1 MYATGALINSAQSY
15 LRLVGIIIVRGTES
29 YYIWRE
35 FEGQLA
41 GELIRWAG
49 KPGLEHWDSIDPSV
63 QLLARILELGPCDR
77 VLDLNC
83 SAGWLGVLAARRTTE
98 EILLASDHGLAVEA
112 TKRTLKLNGL
122 NGRAQVVHG
131 DALDHLKRNP
141 QSFDVACLVIP
152 KGKEVARRLVRLSA
166 WALQPEGK
174 LYIAGPKRGG
184 IKGLIAYVKELFGG
198 VELETY
204 GGGCRAAMAVRPAD
218 LELEVLSDDFV
229 LREAEAWGRIWRF
242 YTRPGMFAWE
252 GLDEGTRL
260 LLEVLELNPH
270 DHVLDLGCGSGLV
283 GVVAAHEA
291 PEGRVVLVDVS
302 ASALEAAQRT
312 LRLYKLPCE
321 RVEVRYSDIID
332 AVRDE
337 KFDVVATYPPVH
349 QGWGTEREVALQF
362 VRDAPKVLR
371 PGGRLYVVGAAGLPY
386 KRLLRE
392 LFGNVEV
399 LADTGSHQVYRAV
412 WPGSV

>member
-1 MYATGALINSAQSY
+1 M
-15 LRLVGIIIVRGTES
+15 RGTED

-35 FEGQLA
+35 FEGELA
-41 GELIRWAG
+41 GEPIHWAG
-49 KPGLEHWDSIDPSV
+49 KPSLEHWDSIDPSV
-63 QLLARILELGPCDR
+63 QLLARVLELGPCDR

-122 NGRAQVVHG
+122 NGRVQVIHG
-131 DALDHLKRNP
+131 DALDRLEP
-141 QSFDVACLVIP
+141 QSFDAACLVIP

-166 WALQPEGK
+166 WALRPGGK

-184 IKGLIAYVKELFGG
+184 IKSLIAYVKELFGG
-198 VELETY
+198 IELETY

-218 LELEVLSDDFV
+218 LELEPPGDDFV
-229 LREAEAWGRIWRF
+229 LREAKARGRIWCF

-260 LLEVLELNPH
+260 LLEVLELSPY
-270 DHVLDLGCGSGLV
+270 DHVLDLGCGSGLIGAV
-283 GVVAAHEA
+283 TAHEA
-291 PEGRVVLVDVS
+291 DEGRIVLVDVS
-302 ASALEAAQRT
+302 ASALEAARRT

-337 KFDVVATYPPVH
+337 KFDVVVTYPPVH

-362 VRDAPKVLR
+362 VRDAPKVLKS
-371 PGGRLYVVGAAGLPY
+371 GGRLYVVSAAGLPY
-386 KRLLRE
+386 RRLLRE
-392 LFGNVEV
+392 LFGSVEV

-412 WPGSV
+412 WSGSV

>member
-1 MYATGALINSAQSY
+1 M
-15 LRLVGIIIVRGTES
+15 RGTED
-29 YYIWRE
+29 YYTWRE

-41 GELIRWAG
+41 GEPIRWAG

-63 QLLARILELGPCDR
+63 QLLARILELEPHDQ

-83 SAGWLGVLAARRTTE
+83 GVGWLGVLAARRTTG

-112 TKRTLKLNGL
+112 TRRTLKLNGL

-131 DALDHLKRNP
+131 DALDRLKP

-166 WALQPEGK
+166 WALRPEGR

-184 IKGLIAYVKELFGG
+184 IKSLIAYVKELFGG
-198 VELETY
+198 IELETY
-204 GGGCRAAMAVRPAD
+204 GSGCRAAMAARPAE
-218 LELEVLSDDFV
+218 LELEPPGDDFV
-229 LREAEAWGRIWRF
+229 LREAEARGRIWRF
-242 YTRPGMFAWE
+242 YTRPGLFAWE
-252 GLDEGTRL
+252 GLDAGTRL
-260 LLEVLELNPH
+260 LFEVLELNPH

-283 GVVAAHEA
+283 GAVAAHEA
-291 PEGRVVLVDVS
+291 AEGRVVLVDVS
-302 ASALEAAQRT
+302 ASALEAARRT

-371 PGGRLYVVGAAGLPY
+371 PDGRLYVVGAAGLPY

-392 LFGNVEV
+392 LFGDVQV
-399 LADTGSHQVYRAV
+399 LADVGSHQVYRAV
-412 WPGSV
+412 WPGGG